1 MSGSPMCDEDGRP
14 VGIFIGSDYSRI
26 TGKLIGGRAT
36 MLDLKL
42 LNRLIEEDRAA
53 IVEERPQ

>member
-1 MSGSPMCDEDGRP
+1 MCDEDGRP